1 MIEQFFNYIVA
12 VSYVELSSKLT
23 KPQQILN
30 QYWLINSY
38 FSTNIKIDSRQNL
51 SSNYFWYNEIIK
63 KKSIAWKN
71 KLTIKSLITIISNLH
86 NFFHYLQI
94 RS

>member
-30 QYWLINSY
+30 QY
-38 FSTNIKIDSRQNL
+38 
-51 SSNYFWYNEIIK
+51 
-63 KKSIAWKN
+63 
-71 KLTIKSLITIISNLH
+71 
-86 NFFHYLQI
+86 
-94 RS
+94 